1 MLCVHTLVMKKH
13 IVKKHGRVTPRR
25 LQRTISRLRASEDAG
40 DPLAVRPP
48 YWKENKKQIR
58 LYLDADVLAWFKRE
72 GRGYQTRINRALWK
86 LMKDEK
92 MNSGE

>member
-1 MLCVHTLVMKKH
+1 MKKH

-25 LQRTISRLRASEDAG
+25 LQRTISRLRASEDAV
-40 DPLAVRPP
+40 DPLAVRPR
-48 YWKENKKQIR
+48 YRYRRQNKKQIR

-72 GRGYQTRINRALWK
+72 GRRGYQTRINRALWE